1 LEKSTSLNTLEIIAV
16 VVFMGPLVIIGAA
29 FILYTFYAVLRK
41 IVEKPRREPS
51 VRLESRTVDD
61 LYLYIDELKNRLRSR
76 EPSESP

>member
-1 LEKSTSLNTLEIIAV
+1 MTPLEIIAV
-16 VVFMGPLVIIGAA
+16 VVFMGPLVIIGAT

-41 IVEKPRREPS
+41 IIEKPRREPL

-61 LYLYIDELKNRLRSR
+61 LYLYIDELKNRLSSR